1 MKKPLF
7 AFLISL
13 LGMTHAAY
21 VTDQLAAG
29 LYSDKALTGD
39 PIKVVTTGQPLEVL
53 SREGKGVQ
61 VRLSDKTEGWIDE
74 AYVSDKKP
82 SEVKLLEVQAELR
95 QLKNSKSLAAAK
107 DAVTSLPSVR
117 EAKLKQALKEAEDK
131 LNSFKTVEAELKVA
145 RQQQIELETLKE
157 KLSVIREAVSVDKVA
172 KEDVDLPIWQQMWF
186 AALSVVILLFVG
198 IAIGAYV
205 IDARMR
211 KRMGGIR
218 I

>member
-1 MKKPLF
+1 MKKTLF

-39 PIKVVTTGQPLEVL
+39 PIKVVMTGQPLEVL

-61 VRLSDKTEGWIDE
+61 VRLTDKTEGWIDE

-82 SEVKLLEVQAELR
+82 SKVKLLEVQAELR
-95 QLKNSKSLAAAK
+95 QLKNSTTSAAAK

-131 LNSFKTVEAELKVA
+131 LNSFKTVETELKVA

-172 KEDVDLPIWQQMWF
+172 KEDADLPIWQQMWF